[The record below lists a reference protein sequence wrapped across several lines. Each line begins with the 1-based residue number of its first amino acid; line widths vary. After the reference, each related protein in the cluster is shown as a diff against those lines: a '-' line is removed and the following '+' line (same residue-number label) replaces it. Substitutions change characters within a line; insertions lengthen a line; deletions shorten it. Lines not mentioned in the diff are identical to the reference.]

1 VTPVRVVGRVVEV
14 RRYPVKSMLG
24 ERLPA
29 VAVDRRGLAGD
40 RLWAVRDPG
49 GRLGSGKTT
58 RRFVRMDG
66 LLGFGATDD
75 GGVPVLR
82 FPDGSTVRG
91 DDPAVGDRLAA
102 ALGRAR
108 VELAR
113 EATVSHFDG
122 AALHLC
128 TTASL
133 DRLARLRPG
142 SRVDRRRF
150 RPNLVVDV
158 PGRLGFVEDG
168 WVGRRLAVGPDLE
181 LDVTERTERCVMV
194 TMAQEDLGDAP
205 GLLRAVADHNGL
217 CLGVYAEVARPGR
230 VAVGDDVRLA

>member
-1 VTPVRVVGRVVEV
+1 VATSLGRVVEV

-24 ERLPA
+24 ERLDA

-40 RLWAVRDPG
+40 RRWAVRDPD
-49 GRLGSGKTT
+49 GRLGSGKSS

-66 LLGFGATDD
+66 LLRFSARDD
-75 GGVPVLR
+75 GGVPVLT

-91 DDPAVGDRLAA
+91 DDPAVGARLAG
-102 ALGRAR
+102 ALGRDR

-113 EATVSHFDG
+113 EADVPHFDS

-133 DRLARLRPG
+133 DHLARLQPG

-158 PGRLGFVEDG
+158 GGRAGFVEDG

-181 LDVTERTERCVMV
+181 LEVTERTERCVMV
-194 TMAQEDLGDAP
+194 TMAQEDLGDDP
-205 GLLRAVADHNGL
+205 RLLRAVADHNGL
-217 CLGVYAEVARPGR
+217 CLGVNAEVARPGR
-230 VAVGDDVRLA
+230 VAVGDEVRPA